1 MIQEEG
7 EVQVIEF
14 TSSLILK
21 SYFRTDCVPFIVKY
35 PKAYYF
41 VSATVDTSRSL
52 ASRHYS
58 VSQLE

>member
-14 TSSLILK
+14 TLF
-21 SYFRTDCVPFIVKY
+21 SYFEKLFYCVPFIVKY

-41 VSATVDTSRSL
+41 VSATVEYVTLPSFPSL
-52 ASRHYS
+52 LS
-58 VSQLE
+58 VSA